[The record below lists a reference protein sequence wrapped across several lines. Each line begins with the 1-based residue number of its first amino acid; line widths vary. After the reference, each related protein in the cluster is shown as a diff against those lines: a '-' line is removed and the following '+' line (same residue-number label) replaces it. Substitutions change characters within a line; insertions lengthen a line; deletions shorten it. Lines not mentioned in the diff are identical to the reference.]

1 MRVQATFDH
10 MVSRPWL
17 GIVLIVTAVACSDGV
32 PTETESN
39 QQRITAVREWS
50 SSLEWEDCAGD
61 LECTTFEVP
70 YDYENPSTGT
80 FKLPVTRRLANNL
93 SERIGTLLIN
103 PGGPGAA
110 ALDYVAY
117 ADQIFSNSIV
127 DRFDI
132 VAWDPRG
139 VGQSDPHIDCVDS
152 MDDYFGLD
160 PSPDNESETK
170 LLTSGAEV
178 FATACMTRSGEFLPH
193 ISTMNTASDVDVLR
207 RALNE
212 EKISYLGFSYGT
224 SLGATWAT
232 LFPETVRAAV
242 LDAAVDPT
250 RGYVDGLLLQ
260 AGGFESSLN
269 AFLTKCNTSQCSFM
283 KIGESAEDAFDRIL
297 LSLDQNPIANENDRT
312 FTNQGVAQTGI
323 VGALYGDYQWPQL
336 ENALSAADLG
346 DGQPLLI
353 LFRDYFGRDSA
364 GQTDNSIDAYFAI
377 SCLDRDEPITPDQ
390 VLNLKSRLQDIAP
403 RLGAGWIQEM
413 LICANWQVE
422 PQGGITVSADTEHR
436 IVVVGSTGDAA
447 TPLEGTRNMVVAL
460 GWARLVISPLKQHT
474 TYGTDTCVTQIVDD
488 YLLDLTDGPD
498 ITTCD
503 SGA

>member
-1 MRVQATFDH
+1 MMQATFDP
-10 MVSRPWL
+10 MVRRVSL
-17 GIVLIVTAVACSDGV
+17 GILLIVTSVACSDSTA
-32 PTETESN
+32 PETESN
-39 QQRITAVREWS
+39 QQNIVAVRDWS
-50 SSLEWEDCAGD
+50 TTLQWEDCAGG

-70 YDYENPSTGT
+70 YDYENPSIGT
-80 FKLPVTRRLANNL
+80 FILPATRRLADNL
-93 SERIGTLLIN
+93 SERIGALFIN
-103 PGGPGAA
+103 PGGPGVA

-117 ADQIFSNSIV
+117 ADQIFSKSII

-132 VAWDPRG
+132 IAWDPRG

-160 PSPDNESETK
+160 PSPDDTFETD
-170 LLTSGAEV
+170 LLLSGAKS
-178 FATACMTRSGEFLPH
+178 FAENCSDRSAEFLSYV
-193 ISTMNTASDVDVLR
+193 STVDTASDMDVLR

-212 EKISYLGFSYGT
+212 EQISYLGFSYGT
-224 SLGATWAT
+224 QLGATWAT

-250 RGYVDGLLLQ
+250 RGYVDDLLLQ

-269 AFLTKCNTSQCSFM
+269 AFLTKCNTSLCSFM
-283 KIGESAEDAFDRIL
+283 KVNESAEDAFDRIL
-297 LSLDQNPIANENDRT
+297 FSLDQNPISNNGGRT
-312 FTNQGVAQTGI
+312 ATNQGVAQTGI
-323 VGALYGDYQWPQL
+323 AGALYSDYQWPQL

-353 LFRDYFGRDSA
+353 LFDEYFSRDSS
-364 GQTDNSIDAYFAI
+364 GFTDDSLDAYFGI
-377 SCLDRDEPITPDQ
+377 TCLDRDEQITPDE
-390 VLNLKSRLQDIAP
+390 VLRLKSRLQDIAP

-413 LICANWQVE
+413 LICAHWDFAPSGDFEV
-422 PQGGITVSADTEHR
+422 TADTENR

-447 TPLEGTRNMVVAL
+447 TPLEGTRNMVTAL
-460 GWARLVISPLKQHT
+460 DQARLVISPLEQHT
-474 TYGTDTCVTQIVDD
+474 TYGTDQCVTEIVDD
-488 YLLDLTDGPD
+488 YLLNLSDGPD

>member
-1 MRVQATFDH
+1 
-10 MVSRPWL
+10 
-17 GIVLIVTAVACSDGV
+17 
-32 PTETESN
+32 
-39 QQRITAVREWS
+39 
-50 SSLEWEDCAGD
+50 
-61 LECTTFEVP
+61 
-70 YDYENPSTGT
+70 
-80 FKLPVTRRLANNL
+80 VTRRFANNL

-160 PSPDNESETK
+160 PSPDDESETQ

-178 FATACMTRSGEFLPH
+178 FATACMTTSGEFLPYV
-193 ISTMNTASDVDVLR
+193 STMNTASDMDVLR

-212 EKISYLGFSYGT
+212 EQISYLGFSYGT

-250 RGYVDGLLLQ
+250 KGYVDGLLLQ

-269 AFLTKCNTSQCSFM
+269 AFLSKCNTSQCSFM
-283 KIGESAEDAFDRIL
+283 KVGESAEDAFDRIL

-323 VGALYGDYQWPQL
+323 AGALYGDYQWPQL
-336 ENALSAADLG
+336 ESALSAADLG

-353 LFRDYFGRDSA
+353 LFDEYFSRDSS
-364 GQTDNSIDAYFAI
+364 GLTDDSLDAYFGI
-377 SCLDRDEPITPDQ
+377 SCLDQDEPITPDQ
-390 VLNLKSRLQDIAP
+390 VLNLKSGLQEIAP

-422 PQGGITVSADTEHR
+422 PQGGITVSANTEHR

-447 TPLEGTRNMVVAL
+447 TPLEGTRNMVTAL
-460 GWARLVISPLKQHT
+460 GRARLVISPLEQHT
-474 TYGTDTCVTQIVDD
+474 TYGSDVCVTKIVDD
-488 YLLDLTDGPD
+488 YLLNLTDGPD

>member
-1 MRVQATFDH
+1 MQATFDH
-10 MVSRPWL
+10 MVRRAWL
-17 GIVLIVTAVACSDGV
+17 GIVLLVTAVACSDGV
-32 PTETESN
+32 STETESN
-39 QQRITAVREWS
+39 QRQIAAVREWS
-50 SSLEWEDCAGD
+50 SSLEWEDCAGG

-70 YDYENPSTGT
+70 YDYENPSIGT
-80 FKLPVTRRLANNL
+80 FRLPVTRRLANNL

-117 ADQIFSNSIV
+117 ADQVFSNSIV

-160 PSPDNESETK
+160 PSPDDESETQ
-170 LLTSGAEV
+170 LLTSGAEA
-178 FATACMTRSGEFLPH
+178 FATACMTRSGEFLPYV
-193 ISTMNTASDVDVLR
+193 STMNTASDMDVLR

-212 EKISYLGFSYGT
+212 EQISYLGFSYGT

-250 RGYVDGLLLQ
+250 TGYVDGLLLQ

-283 KIGESAEDAFDRIL
+283 KVGESAEDAFDRIL

-323 VGALYGDYQWPQL
+323 AGALYGDYQWPQL
-336 ENALSAADLG
+336 ESALSAADLG
-346 DGQPLLI
+346 DGQALLL
-353 LFRDYFGRDSA
+353 LFDEYFSRDSS
-364 GQTDNSIDAYFAI
+364 GLTDDSLDAYFGI

-390 VLNLKSRLQDIAP
+390 VLNLKSGLQDIAP

-422 PQGGITVSADTEHR
+422 PQGGINVSANTEHR

-447 TPLEGTRNMVVAL
+447 TPLEGTRNMVTAL
-460 GWARLVISPLKQHT
+460 GRARLVISPLEQHT
-474 TYGTDTCVTQIVDD
+474 TYGSDVCVTKIVDD
-488 YLLDLTDGPD
+488 YLLNLTDGPD

>member
-1 MRVQATFDH
+1 MQATFDH
-10 MVSRPWL
+10 MVRRAWL
-17 GIVLIVTAVACSDGV
+17 GIVLLVTAVACSDGV
-32 PTETESN
+32 STETESN
-39 QQRITAVREWS
+39 QRQIAAVREWS
-50 SSLEWEDCAGD
+50 SSLEWEDCAGG

-70 YDYENPSTGT
+70 YDYENPSIGT
-80 FKLPVTRRLANNL
+80 FRLPVTRRLANNL

-117 ADQIFSNSIV
+117 ADQVFSNSIV

-160 PSPDNESETK
+160 PSPDDESETQ
-170 LLTSGAEV
+170 LLTSGAEA
-178 FATACMTRSGEFLPH
+178 FATACMTRSGEFLPYV
-193 ISTMNTASDVDVLR
+193 STMNTASDMDVLR

-212 EKISYLGFSYGT
+212 EQISYLGFSYGT

-250 RGYVDGLLLQ
+250 TGYVDGLLLQ

-283 KIGESAEDAFDRIL
+283 KVGESAEDAFDRIL

-323 VGALYGDYQWPQL
+323 AGALYGDYQWPQL
-336 ENALSAADLG
+336 ESALSAADLG
-346 DGQPLLI
+346 DGQALLL
-353 LFRDYFGRDSA
+353 LFDEYFSRDSS
-364 GQTDNSIDAYFAI
+364 GLTDDSLDAYFGI

-390 VLNLKSRLQDIAP
+390 VLNLKSGLQDIAP

-413 LICANWQVE
+413 LICANWRVE
-422 PQGGITVSADTEHR
+422 PQGGITVSANTEHR

-447 TPLEGTRNMVVAL
+447 TPLEGTRNMVTAL
-460 GWARLVISPLKQHT
+460 GRARLVISPLEQHT
-474 TYGTDTCVTQIVDD
+474 TYGSDVCVTKIVDD
-488 YLLDLTDGPD
+488 YLLNLTDGPD

>member
-1 MRVQATFDH
+1 MQATFDH
-10 MVSRPWL
+10 MVRRAWL
-17 GIVLIVTAVACSDGV
+17 GIVLIVTVVACSDGV
-32 PTETESN
+32 STETESN
-39 QQRITAVREWS
+39 QQRIAAVREWS
-50 SSLEWEDCAGD
+50 SSLEWEDCAGG

-70 YDYENPSTGT
+70 YDYENPSIGT
-80 FKLPVTRRLANNL
+80 FRLPVTRRLANNL

-160 PSPDNESETK
+160 PSPDDESETQ

-178 FATACMTRSGEFLPH
+178 FATACMTRSGEFLPYV
-193 ISTMNTASDVDVLR
+193 STMNTASDMDVLR

-212 EKISYLGFSYGT
+212 EQISYLGFSYGT

-250 RGYVDGLLLQ
+250 KGYVDDLLLQ

-269 AFLTKCNTSQCSFM
+269 AFLTKCNATKCSFM
-283 KIGESAEDAFDRIL
+283 KVGESAEDAFDRIL
-297 LSLDQNPIANENDRT
+297 LSLDQNPIANESDRT

-323 VGALYGDYQWPQL
+323 AGALYGDYQWPQL
-336 ENALSAADLG
+336 ESALSAADLG

-353 LFRDYFGRDSA
+353 LFDEYFSRDSS
-364 GQTDNSIDAYFAI
+364 GLTDDSLDAYFGI

-422 PQGGITVSADTEHR
+422 PQGGITVSANTEHR

-447 TPLEGTRNMVVAL
+447 TPLEGTRNMVTAL
-460 GWARLVISPLKQHT
+460 GRARLVISPLEQHA
-474 TYGTDTCVTQIVDD
+474 TYGTDTCVTKIVDD
-488 YLLDLTDGPD
+488 YLLNLTDGPD

>member
-1 MRVQATFDH
+1 
-10 MVSRPWL
+10 MVRRAWL
-17 GIVLIVTAVACSDGV
+17 GIVLLVTAVACSDGV
-32 PTETESN
+32 STETESN
-39 QQRITAVREWS
+39 QQQIAAVREWS
-50 SSLEWEDCAGD
+50 SSLEWEDCAGG

-70 YDYENPSTGT
+70 YDYENPSIGT
-80 FKLPVTRRLANNL
+80 FRLPVTRRLANNL

-160 PSPDNESETK
+160 PSPDDESETQ
-170 LLTSGAEV
+170 LLTSGAEA
-178 FATACMTRSGEFLPH
+178 FATACMTRSGEFLPYV
-193 ISTMNTASDVDVLR
+193 STMNTASDMDVLR

-212 EKISYLGFSYGT
+212 EQISYLGFSYGT

-250 RGYVDGLLLQ
+250 TGYVDGLLLQ

-323 VGALYGDYQWPQL
+323 AGALYGDYQWPQL
-336 ENALSAADLG
+336 ESALSAADLG
-346 DGQPLLI
+346 DGQALLL
-353 LFRDYFGRDSA
+353 LFDEHFSRDSS
-364 GQTDNSIDAYFAI
+364 GLTDDSLDAYFGI

-390 VLNLKSRLQDIAP
+390 VLNLKSGLQDIAP

-447 TPLEGTRNMVVAL
+447 TPLEGTRNMVTAL
-460 GWARLVISPLKQHT
+460 GRARLVISPLEQHT
-474 TYGTDTCVTQIVDD
+474 TYGSDVCVTKIVDN
-488 YLLDLTDGPD
+488 YLLNLTDGPD

>member
-1 MRVQATFDH
+1 MQATFDH
-10 MVSRPWL
+10 MVRRAWL
-17 GIVLIVTAVACSDGV
+17 GILLIVTAVACSDGV
-32 PTETESN
+32 STGTESN
-39 QQRITAVREWS
+39 QQRIAAVREWS
-50 SSLEWEDCAGD
+50 SSLEWEDCAGG

-70 YDYENPSTGT
+70 YDYENPSIGT
-80 FKLPVTRRLANNL
+80 FRLPVTRRLANNL

-160 PSPDNESETK
+160 PSPDDESETQ

-178 FATACMTRSGEFLPH
+178 FATACMTRSGEFLPYV
-193 ISTMNTASDVDVLR
+193 STMNTASDMDVLR

-212 EKISYLGFSYGT
+212 EQISYLGFSYGT

-250 RGYVDGLLLQ
+250 KGYVDGLLLQ

-269 AFLTKCNTSQCSFM
+269 TFLTKCNTSQCSFM

-323 VGALYGDYQWPQL
+323 AGALYGDYQWPQL
-336 ENALSAADLG
+336 ESALSAADLG

-353 LFRDYFGRDSA
+353 LFDEYFSRDSS
-364 GQTDNSIDAYFAI
+364 GLTDDSLDAYFGI

-390 VLNLKSRLQDIAP
+390 VLNLKSGLQDIAP

-422 PQGGITVSADTEHR
+422 PQGGITVSANTEHR

-460 GWARLVISPLKQHT
+460 GQARLVISPLEQHT
-474 TYGTDTCVTQIVDD
+474 TYGTDTCVTKIVDD
-488 YLLDLTDGPD
+488 YLLNLTDGPD

>member
-1 MRVQATFDH
+1 MQATFDH
-10 MVSRPWL
+10 MVRRAWL
-17 GIVLIVTAVACSDGV
+17 GIVLLVTAVACSDGV
-32 PTETESN
+32 STETESN
-39 QQRITAVREWS
+39 QQRIAAVREWS
-50 SSLEWEDCAGD
+50 SSLEWEDCAGG

-70 YDYENPSTGT
+70 YDYENPSIGT
-80 FKLPVTRRLANNL
+80 FILPVTRHLANNL
-93 SERIGTLLIN
+93 SERIGTLFIN
-103 PGGPGAA
+103 PGGPGVA

-117 ADQIFSNSIV
+117 ADQIFSKSII

-132 VAWDPRG
+132 IAWDPRG

-160 PSPDNESETK
+160 PSPDDATETEQ
-170 LLTSGAEV
+170 LISGAQD
-178 FATACMTRSGEFLPH
+178 FASECMRRSSEFLPYV
-193 ISTMNTASDVDVLR
+193 STIDAASDIDVLR

-212 EKISYLGFSYGT
+212 ELISYMGFSYGT

-250 RGYVDGLLLQ
+250 RGYVDDLILQ
-260 AGGFESSLN
+260 AGGFEDSLN
-269 AFLTKCNTSQCSFM
+269 AFLTKCNATKCSFI
-283 KIGESAEDAFDRIL
+283 KVGESAEDAFDRIL
-297 LSLDQNPIANENDRT
+297 LSLDQNPIANDDGRAV
-312 FTNQGVAQTGI
+312 TNQGVAQTGI
-323 VGALYGDYQWPQL
+323 AGALYGDYQWPQL

-353 LFRDYFGRDSA
+353 LFDEYFSRDST
-364 GQTDNSIDAYFAI
+364 GQIDNSIDAYFGI
-377 SCLDRDEPITPDQ
+377 SCLDREQDLTTDQ
-390 VLNLKSRLQDIAP
+390 VFDLTDELTAVAP

-413 LICANWQVE
+413 LICANWEVE
-422 PQGGITVSADTEHR
+422 PRGGITVGAETENR

-447 TPLEGTRNMVVAL
+447 TPLEGTRNMVAAL
-460 GWARLVISPLKQHT
+460 GRARLVISPLEQHT
-474 TYGTDTCVTQIVDD
+474 TYGTDTCVTEIVDE
-488 YLLDLTDGPD
+488 YLLNLTDGPD

>member
-1 MRVQATFDH
+1 MQATFDH
-10 MVSRPWL
+10 MVRRAWL
-17 GIVLIVTAVACSDGV
+17 GIVLLVTAAACNDGV
-32 PTETESN
+32 STETEAKQES
-39 QQRITAVREWS
+39 IVAVREWS
-50 SSLEWEDCAGD
+50 TTLQWEDCAGG
-61 LECTTFEVP
+61 LECASFDVP
-70 YDYENPSTGT
+70 FDYDNPKLGT
-80 FKLPVTRRLANNL
+80 FTLPVTRHLANNL

-152 MDDYFGLD
+152 MDDYFGRD
-160 PSPDNESETK
+160 PSPDDESETQ

-178 FATACMTRSGEFLPH
+178 FAAACMTRSGEFLPYV
-193 ISTMNTASDVDVLR
+193 STMNTASDMDVLR

-212 EKISYLGFSYGT
+212 EQISYLGFSYGT

-250 RGYVDGLLLQ
+250 KGYVDGLLLQ
-260 AGGFESSLN
+260 ASGFESSLN
-269 AFLTKCNTSQCSFM
+269 AFLAQCDKKECTFM
-283 KIGESAEDAFDRIL
+283 KVGESAKDAFDRIL
-297 LSLDQNPIANENDRT
+297 LSLDQQPIGDDDRIAI
-312 FTNQGVAQTGI
+312 NQGVAQTA
-323 VGALYGDYQWPQL
+323 VAATLYGEFQWPQL
-336 ENALSAADLG
+336 ESGLLSASLG
-346 DGQPLLI
+346 DGQQLLI
-353 LFRDYFGRDSA
+353 LFDEYFGRDSA
-364 GQTDNSIDAYFAI
+364 GLTDDSIDAYFGI
-377 SCLDRDEPITPDQ
+377 TCLDRDQNVTTEQ
-390 VLNLKSRLQDIAP
+390 VLNLADELNAVAP

-413 LICANWQVE
+413 LICANWEVE
-422 PQGGITVSADTEHR
+422 PQGGITVSAATEHR

-447 TPLEGTRNMVVAL
+447 TPLEGTRNMVIAL
-460 GWARLVISPLKQHT
+460 GNARLVISPLEQHT
-474 TYGTDTCVTQIVDD
+474 TYGSDVCVTKIVDD
-488 YLLDLTDGPD
+488 YLLNLTDGPD

>member
-1 MRVQATFDH
+1 MQATFDH
-10 MVSRPWL
+10 MVRRAWL
-17 GIVLIVTAVACSDGV
+17 GIVLLVTVAACSDGV
-32 PTETESN
+32 STETESN
-39 QQRITAVREWS
+39 QQRVAAVREWS
-50 SSLEWEDCAGD
+50 SSLEWEDCTGG

-70 YDYENPSTGT
+70 YDYENPSIGT
-80 FKLPVTRRLANNL
+80 FRLPVTRRLANNL

-160 PSPDNESETK
+160 PSPDDESETQ

-178 FATACMTRSGEFLPH
+178 FATACMTRSGEFLPYV
-193 ISTMNTASDVDVLR
+193 STMNTASDMDVLR

-212 EKISYLGFSYGT
+212 EQISYLGFSYGT

-250 RGYVDGLLLQ
+250 KGYVDGLLLQ

-269 AFLTKCNTSQCSFM
+269 TFLTKCNTSQCSFM
-283 KIGESAEDAFDRIL
+283 KIGESAEDACDRIL
-297 LSLDQNPIANENDRT
+297 LSLVQNPI
-312 FTNQGVAQTGI
+312 
-323 VGALYGDYQWPQL
+323 
-336 ENALSAADLG
+336 
-346 DGQPLLI
+346 
-353 LFRDYFGRDSA
+353 
-364 GQTDNSIDAYFAI
+364 
-377 SCLDRDEPITPDQ
+377 
-390 VLNLKSRLQDIAP
+390 
-403 RLGAGWIQEM
+403 
-413 LICANWQVE
+413 
-422 PQGGITVSADTEHR
+422 
-436 IVVVGSTGDAA
+436 
-447 TPLEGTRNMVVAL
+447 
-460 GWARLVISPLKQHT
+460 
-474 TYGTDTCVTQIVDD
+474 
-488 YLLDLTDGPD
+488 
-498 ITTCD
+498 
-503 SGA
+503 

>member
-1 MRVQATFDH
+1 
-10 MVSRPWL
+10 MVRRAWL
-17 GIVLIVTAVACSDGV
+17 GIVLLVTAVACSDGV
-32 PTETESN
+32 STETASN
-39 QQRITAVREWS
+39 QQRVAAVREWS
-50 SSLEWEDCAGD
+50 SSLEWEDCAGG

-70 YDYENPSTGT
+70 YDYENPSIGT
-80 FKLPVTRRLANNL
+80 FRLPVTRRLANNL

-117 ADQIFSNSIV
+117 ADQVFSNSIV

-160 PSPDNESETK
+160 PSPDDESETQ

-178 FATACMTRSGEFLPH
+178 FATACMTRSGEFLPYV
-193 ISTMNTASDVDVLR
+193 STMNTASDMDVLR

-212 EKISYLGFSYGT
+212 EQISYLGFSYGT

-250 RGYVDGLLLQ
+250 TGYVDGLLLQ

-283 KIGESAEDAFDRIL
+283 KVGESAEDAFDRIL

-323 VGALYGDYQWPQL
+323 AGALYGDYQWPQL
-336 ENALSAADLG
+336 ESALSAADLG

-353 LFRDYFGRDSA
+353 LFDEYFSRDSS
-364 GQTDNSIDAYFAI
+364 GLTDDSLDAYFGI
-377 SCLDRDEPITPDQ
+377 SCLDQDEPITPDQ
-390 VLNLKSRLQDIAP
+390 VLNLKSGLQEIAP

-422 PQGGITVSADTEHR
+422 PQGGITVSANTEHR

-447 TPLEGTRNMVVAL
+447 TPLEGTRNMVTAL
-460 GWARLVISPLKQHT
+460 GRARLVISPLEQHT
-474 TYGTDTCVTQIVDD
+474 TYGSDVCVTKIVDD
-488 YLLDLTDGPD
+488 YLLNLTDGSD

>member
-1 MRVQATFDH
+1 MQATFDH
-10 MVSRPWL
+10 MVRRAWL
-17 GIVLIVTAVACSDGV
+17 GILLIVTAVACSDGV
-32 PTETESN
+32 STGTESN
-39 QQRITAVREWS
+39 QQRIAAVREWS
-50 SSLEWEDCAGD
+50 SILEWEDCAGG

-70 YDYENPSTGT
+70 YDYENPSIGT
-80 FKLPVTRRLANNL
+80 FRLPVTRHLANNL

-132 VAWDPRG
+132 LAWDPRG

-160 PSPDNESETK
+160 PSPDDESETK
-170 LLTSGAEV
+170 LLTSGAEA
-178 FATACMTRSGEFLPH
+178 FATACMTRSGEFLPYV
-193 ISTMNTASDVDVLR
+193 STMNTASDMDVLR

-212 EKISYLGFSYGT
+212 EQISYLGFSYGT

-250 RGYVDGLLLQ
+250 KGYVDDLLLQ

-269 AFLTKCNTSQCSFM
+269 AFLTKCNATKCSFM
-283 KIGESAEDAFDRIL
+283 KVGESAEDAFDRIL
-297 LSLDQNPIANENDRT
+297 LSLDQNPIANESDRT

-323 VGALYGDYQWPQL
+323 AGALYGDYQWPQL
-336 ENALSAADLG
+336 ESALSAADLG

-353 LFRDYFGRDSA
+353 LFDEYFSRDSS
-364 GQTDNSIDAYFAI
+364 GLTDDSLDAYFGI

-390 VLNLKSRLQDIAP
+390 VLNLKSGLQDIAP

-422 PQGGITVSADTEHR
+422 PQGGITVSANTEHR

-447 TPLEGTRNMVVAL
+447 TPLEGTRNMVTAL
-460 GWARLVISPLKQHT
+460 GRARLVISPLEQHT
-474 TYGTDTCVTQIVDD
+474 TYGSDVCVTKIVDD
-488 YLLDLTDGPD
+488 YLLNLTDGPD

>member
-1 MRVQATFDH
+1 MQATFDH
-10 MVSRPWL
+10 MVRRAWL
-17 GIVLIVTAVACSDGV
+17 GIVLLVTAVACSDGV
-32 PTETESN
+32 STETESN
-39 QQRITAVREWS
+39 QQRVAAVREWS
-50 SSLEWEDCAGD
+50 SSLEWEDCAGG

-70 YDYENPSTGT
+70 YDYENPSIGT
-80 FKLPVTRRLANNL
+80 FRLPVTRRLANNL
-93 SERIGTLLIN
+93 SECIGTLLIN

-117 ADQIFSNSIV
+117 ADQVFSNSIV

-160 PSPDNESETK
+160 PSPDDESETQ
-170 LLTSGAEV
+170 LLTSGAEA
-178 FATACMTRSGEFLPH
+178 FATACMTRSGEFLPYV
-193 ISTMNTASDVDVLR
+193 STMNTASDMDVLR

-212 EKISYLGFSYGT
+212 EQISYLGFSYGT

-250 RGYVDGLLLQ
+250 TGYVDGLLLQ

-323 VGALYGDYQWPQL
+323 AGALYGDYQWPQL
-336 ENALSAADLG
+336 ESALSAADLG
-346 DGQPLLI
+346 DGQALLL
-353 LFRDYFGRDSA
+353 LFDEYFSRDSS
-364 GQTDNSIDAYFAI
+364 GLTDDSLDAYFGI

-390 VLNLKSRLQDIAP
+390 VLNLKSGLQDIAP

-422 PQGGITVSADTEHR
+422 PQGGINVSANTEHR

-447 TPLEGTRNMVVAL
+447 TPLEGTRNMVTAL
-460 GWARLVISPLKQHT
+460 GRARLVISPLEQHT
-474 TYGTDTCVTQIVDD
+474 TYGSDVCVTKIVDD
-488 YLLDLTDGPD
+488 YLLNLTDGPD

>member
-1 MRVQATFDH
+1 MQATFDH
-10 MVSRPWL
+10 MVRRAWL
-17 GIVLIVTAVACSDGV
+17 GIVLLVTAVACSDGV
-32 PTETESN
+32 STETESN
-39 QQRITAVREWS
+39 QQRIAAVREWS
-50 SSLEWEDCAGD
+50 SSLEWEDCAGG

-70 YDYENPSTGT
+70 YDYENPSIGT
-80 FKLPVTRRLANNL
+80 FILPVTRHLANNL
-93 SERIGTLLIN
+93 SERIGTLFIN
-103 PGGPGAA
+103 PGGPGVA

-117 ADQIFSNSIV
+117 ADQIFSKSII

-132 VAWDPRG
+132 IAWDPRG

-160 PSPDNESETK
+160 PSPDDAAETNQ
-170 LLTSGAEV
+170 LVAGAGV
-178 FATACMTRSGEFLPH
+178 FASACMTRSGDFLPYV
-193 ISTMNTASDVDVLR
+193 STVDAASDIDVLR

-212 EKISYLGFSYGT
+212 DTISYLGFSYGT
-224 SLGATWAT
+224 HLGATWAT

-250 RGYVDGLLLQ
+250 KGYVDNLLLQ
-260 AGGFESSLN
+260 AGGFESSLD
-269 AFLTKCNTSQCSFM
+269 AFLTKCNASQCSFM
-283 KIGESAEDAFDRIL
+283 KVNESAKDAFDRIM
-297 LSLDQNPIANENDRT
+297 LSLDQNPIANDDGRAA
-312 FTNQGVAQTGI
+312 TNQGVAQTGI
-323 VGALYGDYQWPQL
+323 AGALYGNYQWPQL
-336 ENALSAADLG
+336 ESALSAADLG

-353 LFRDYFGRDSA
+353 MFDEYFSRDSS
-364 GQTDNSIDAYFAI
+364 GLTDDSLDAYFGI

-390 VLNLKSRLQDIAP
+390 VLNLKSGLQDIAP

-422 PQGGITVSADTEHR
+422 PQGGINVSANTEHR

-447 TPLEGTRNMVVAL
+447 TPLEGTRNMVTAL
-460 GWARLVISPLKQHT
+460 GRARLVISPLEQHT
-474 TYGTDTCVTQIVDD
+474 TYGSDVCVTKIVDD
-488 YLLDLTDGPD
+488 YLLNLTDGPD

>member
-1 MRVQATFDH
+1 MQATFDH
-10 MVSRPWL
+10 MVRRAWL
-17 GIVLIVTAVACSDGV
+17 GIVLIVTVVACSDGV
-32 PTETESN
+32 STETESN
-39 QQRITAVREWS
+39 QQRIAAVREWS
-50 SSLEWEDCAGD
+50 SSLEWEDCAGG

-70 YDYENPSTGT
+70 YDYENPSIGT
-80 FKLPVTRRLANNL
+80 FRLPVTRRLANNL

-160 PSPDNESETK
+160 PSPDDESETQ
-170 LLTSGAEV
+170 LLTSGAEA
-178 FATACMTRSGEFLPH
+178 FATACMTRSGEFLPYV
-193 ISTMNTASDVDVLR
+193 STMNTASDMDVLR

-212 EKISYLGFSYGT
+212 EQISYLGFSYGT

-250 RGYVDGLLLQ
+250 TGYVDGLLLQ

-323 VGALYGDYQWPQL
+323 AGALYGDYQWPQL
-336 ENALSAADLG
+336 ESALSAADLG
-346 DGQPLLI
+346 DGQALLL
-353 LFRDYFGRDSA
+353 LFDEHFSRDSS
-364 GQTDNSIDAYFAI
+364 GLTDDSLDAYFGI

-390 VLNLKSRLQDIAP
+390 VLNLKSGLQDIAP

-422 PQGGITVSADTEHR
+422 PQGGITVSANTEHR

-447 TPLEGTRNMVVAL
+447 TPLEGTRNMVTAL
-460 GWARLVISPLKQHT
+460 GRARLVISPLEQHT
-474 TYGTDTCVTQIVDD
+474 TYGSDVCVTKIVDN
-488 YLLDLTDGPD
+488 YLLNLTDGPD

>member
-1 MRVQATFDH
+1 MQATFDH
-10 MVSRPWL
+10 MVRRAWL

-32 PTETESN
+32 STETESN
-39 QQRITAVREWS
+39 QRQIAAVREWS
-50 SSLEWEDCAGD
+50 SSLEWEDCAGG

-70 YDYENPSTGT
+70 YDYENPSIGT
-80 FKLPVTRRLANNL
+80 FRLPVTRRLANNL

-117 ADQIFSNSIV
+117 ADQVFSNSIV

-160 PSPDNESETK
+160 PSPDDESETQ

-178 FATACMTRSGEFLPH
+178 FATACMTRSGEFLPYV
-193 ISTMNTASDVDVLR
+193 STMNTASDMDVLR

-212 EKISYLGFSYGT
+212 EQISYLGFSYGT

-250 RGYVDGLLLQ
+250 TGYVDGLLLQ

-323 VGALYGDYQWPQL
+323 AGALYGDYQWPQL
-336 ENALSAADLG
+336 ESALSAADLG
-346 DGQPLLI
+346 DGQALLL
-353 LFRDYFGRDSA
+353 LFDEYFSRDSS
-364 GQTDNSIDAYFAI
+364 GLTDDSLDAYFGI

-390 VLNLKSRLQDIAP
+390 VLNLKSGLQDIAP

-422 PQGGITVSADTEHR
+422 PQGGITVSANTEHR

-447 TPLEGTRNMVVAL
+447 TPLEGTRNMVTAL
-460 GWARLVISPLKQHT
+460 GRARLVISPLEQHT
-474 TYGTDTCVTQIVDD
+474 TYGSDVCVTKIVDD
-488 YLLDLTDGPD
+488 YLLNLTDGPD

>member
-1 MRVQATFDH
+1 MQATFDH
-10 MVSRPWL
+10 MVRRAWL
-17 GIVLIVTAVACSDGV
+17 GIVLIVTVVACSDGV
-32 PTETESN
+32 STETESN
-39 QQRITAVREWS
+39 QQRIAAVREWS
-50 SSLEWEDCAGD
+50 SSLEWEDCAGG

-70 YDYENPSTGT
+70 YDYENPSIGT
-80 FKLPVTRRLANNL
+80 FRLPVTRRLANNL

-117 ADQIFSNSIV
+117 ADQVFSNSIV

-160 PSPDNESETK
+160 PSPDDESETQ
-170 LLTSGAEV
+170 LLTSGAEA
-178 FATACMTRSGEFLPH
+178 FATACMTRSGEFLPYV
-193 ISTMNTASDVDVLR
+193 STMNTASDMDVLR

-212 EKISYLGFSYGT
+212 EQISYLGFSYGT

-250 RGYVDGLLLQ
+250 TGYVDGLLLQ

-323 VGALYGDYQWPQL
+323 AGALYGDYQWPQL
-336 ENALSAADLG
+336 ESALSAADLG
-346 DGQPLLI
+346 DGQALLL
-353 LFRDYFGRDSA
+353 LFDEYFSRDSS
-364 GQTDNSIDAYFAI
+364 GLTDDSLDAYFGI

-390 VLNLKSRLQDIAP
+390 VLNLKSGLQDIAP

-422 PQGGITVSADTEHR
+422 PQGGITVSANTEHR

-447 TPLEGTRNMVVAL
+447 TPLEGTRNMVTAL
-460 GWARLVISPLKQHT
+460 GRARLVISPLEQHT
-474 TYGTDTCVTQIVDD
+474 TYGSDVCVTKIVDD
-488 YLLDLTDGPD
+488 YLLNLTDGPD

>member
-1 MRVQATFDH
+1 MQATFDH
-10 MVSRPWL
+10 MVRRAWL
-17 GIVLIVTAVACSDGV
+17 GIVLLVTVAACSDGV
-32 PTETESN
+32 STETESN
-39 QQRITAVREWS
+39 QQRVAAVREWS
-50 SSLEWEDCAGD
+50 SSLEWEDCAGG

-70 YDYENPSTGT
+70 YDYENPSIGT
-80 FKLPVTRRLANNL
+80 FRLPVTRRLANNL

-117 ADQIFSNSIV
+117 ADQVFSNSIV

-160 PSPDNESETK
+160 PSPDDESETQ
-170 LLTSGAEV
+170 LLTSGAEA
-178 FATACMTRSGEFLPH
+178 FATACMTRSGEFLPYV
-193 ISTMNTASDVDVLR
+193 STMNTASDMDVLR

-212 EKISYLGFSYGT
+212 EQISYLGFSYGT

-250 RGYVDGLLLQ
+250 TGYVDGLLLQ

-323 VGALYGDYQWPQL
+323 AGALYGDYQWPQL
-336 ENALSAADLG
+336 ESALSAADLG
-346 DGQPLLI
+346 DGQALLL
-353 LFRDYFGRDSA
+353 LFDEYFSRDSS
-364 GQTDNSIDAYFAI
+364 GLTDDSLDAYFGI

-390 VLNLKSRLQDIAP
+390 VLNLKSGLQDIAP

-422 PQGGITVSADTEHR
+422 PQGGINVSANTEHR

-447 TPLEGTRNMVVAL
+447 TPLEGTRNMVTAL
-460 GWARLVISPLKQHT
+460 GRARLVISPLEQHT
-474 TYGTDTCVTQIVDD
+474 TYGSDLCVTKIVDD
-488 YLLDLTDGPD
+488 YLLNLTDGPD

>member
-1 MRVQATFDH
+1 MQATFDH
-10 MVSRPWL
+10 MVRRAWL
-17 GIVLIVTAVACSDGV
+17 GIVLLVTVAACSDGV
-32 PTETESN
+32 STETESN
-39 QQRITAVREWS
+39 QQRVAAVREWS
-50 SSLEWEDCAGD
+50 SSLEWEDCAGG

-70 YDYENPSTGT
+70 YDYENPSIGT
-80 FKLPVTRRLANNL
+80 FRLPVTRRLANNL

-117 ADQIFSNSIV
+117 ADQVFSNSIV

-160 PSPDNESETK
+160 PSPDDESETQ

-178 FATACMTRSGEFLPH
+178 FATACMTRSGEFLPYV
-193 ISTMNTASDVDVLR
+193 STMNTASDMDVLR

-212 EKISYLGFSYGT
+212 EQISYLGFSYGT

-250 RGYVDGLLLQ
+250 TGYVDGLLLL

-323 VGALYGDYQWPQL
+323 AGALYGDYQWPQL
-336 ENALSAADLG
+336 ESALSAADLG
-346 DGQPLLI
+346 DGQALLL
-353 LFRDYFGRDSA
+353 LFDEYFSRDSS
-364 GQTDNSIDAYFAI
+364 GLTDDSLDAYFGI

-390 VLNLKSRLQDIAP
+390 VLNLKSGLQDIAP

-422 PQGGITVSADTEHR
+422 PQGGITVSANTEHR

-447 TPLEGTRNMVVAL
+447 TPLEGTRNMVTAL
-460 GWARLVISPLKQHT
+460 GRARLVISPLEQHT
-474 TYGTDTCVTQIVDD
+474 TYGSDVCVTKIVDD
-488 YLLDLTDGPD
+488 YLLNLTDGPD